1 MFLHVYPCIVATQT
15 AVTREMLESIISRPK
30 LTDKLLNMPPFRF
43 LHDIVSEVT
52 RQVRLVD
59 LTACYY

>member
-1 MFLHVYPCIVATQT
+1 
-15 AVTREMLESIISRPK
+15 MLEPIISRPK

-52 RQVRLVD
+52 RQVRQAEKHCCCRSHAIQVEELANSAN
-59 LTACYY
+59 TC